1 MWFYG
6 NCEFLLVGR
15 GGVLFCFRQWVWSF
29 VAWVFHNCNSSLFG
43 SGLIFF
49 IRTIKDSLPRM
60 LFDCGVNGGL
70 MDGLGGF
77 VGCWGFSR
85 VCMRVCV
92 CMCAYTCVRIHVFFL
107 LLYLIII
114 IYYY

>member
-1 MWFYG
+1 M
-6 NCEFLLVGR
+6 

-29 VAWVFHNCNSSLFG
+29 VVWVFHNCNSSLFG
-43 SGLIFF
+43 SGLFFF
-49 IRTIKDSLPRM
+49 IRTIKDNLPRM

-85 VCMRVCV
+85 VCTHVCV
-92 CMCAYTCVRIHVFFL
+92 CMCAYTCVRVCVCAHTRVFFIIIFNYYNIL
-107 LLYLIII
+107 LLEFFYPW
-114 IYYY
+114 